1 VTRGRR
7 AELPDALQKAIAD
20 LEIMK
25 ARRAAEAEHP
35 APKKRGR
42 PPKVKVTGETP
53 EPAPS
58 PEPSPAKRG
67 RKARAAPEAERP
79 HFGVGQ
85 PTVHRPLGLLEVQEG
100 HDLDALLAD
109 PRLAPH
115 IAMRLDERFALVLP
129 ASLERL
135 QAALLKV
142 GHTPK
147 LLGGKP

>member
-1 VTRGRR
+1 MTWGRK
-7 AELPDALQKAIAD
+7 ADGQDAVQKAIAD
-20 LEIMK
+20 LEAMK
-25 ARRAAEAEHP
+25 ARRTAEAEHP

-42 PPKVKVTGETP
+42 PPKVKAPDETP
-53 EPAPS
+53 ELAL
-58 PEPSPAKRG
+58 SPAKRS
-67 RKARAAPEAERP
+67 RKSRAVPEAERP

-135 QAALLKV
+135 QATLLKV

-147 LLGGKP
+147 LLGENT

>member
-1 VTRGRR
+1 MKQGRKTDGQ
-7 AELPDALQKAIAD
+7 DAMQKAVAD
-20 LEIMK
+20 LETMK
-25 ARRAAEAEHP
+25 ARRAAEAQP

-42 PPKVKVTGETP
+42 PPKVQVTGEPP
-53 EPAPS
+53 ELAPG
-58 PEPSPAKRG
+58 PVKRG
-67 RKARAAPEAERP
+67 RQVRAAPKAERP
-79 HFGVGQ
+79 QFAVGQ
-85 PTVHRPLGLLEVQEG
+85 PTVHRPLGLLEVQEA

-147 LLGGKP
+147 LQGEKQ